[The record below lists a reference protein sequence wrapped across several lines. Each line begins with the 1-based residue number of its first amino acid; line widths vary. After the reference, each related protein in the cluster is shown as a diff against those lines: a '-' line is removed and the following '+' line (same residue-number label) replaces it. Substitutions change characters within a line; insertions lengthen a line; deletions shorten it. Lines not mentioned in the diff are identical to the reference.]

1 MFRALKRILI
11 YLNLMS
17 EKATETVAIN
27 EAQVEAGIRAQK
39 DKAAKANYANGQLA
53 GQVRLLQEQVKRGTQ
68 KCEEL
73 KGLLQAC
80 ANANDEANGAH
91 YAEAYSAAQDDL
103 KENETQLAELQKAFE
118 ENTQIIANSIR
129 EIQKFQNDF
138 ERVKAKVATSQATK
152 GLATL
157 MQSSLT
163 ELQGMGSTEMGKSM
177 DQLRKT
183 AAEGM
188 GQMDATMNLA
198 TALGSDIKR
207 QQEMRA
213 ARGKM
218 LFDQFKTQGNKVN
231 TEAVAA
237 PAAPVATPE
246 RQKVAE

>member
-1 MFRALKRILI
+1 MWRAIKRILI
-11 YLNLMS
+11 TLNLMAEQS
-17 EKATETVAIN
+17 TETVAIN

-53 GQVRLLQEQVKRGTQ
+53 GQIRLLKDQVKRGEQ
-68 KCEEL
+68 KCEEV

-91 YAEAYSAAQDDL
+91 YAEAFSAAQDDL
-103 KENETQLAELQKAFE
+103 KENQTQLEELQKAYE

-177 DQLRKT
+177 EQLRKT

-188 GQMDATMNLA
+188 GQMDATFNLA

-213 ARGKM
+213 ARGKL
-218 LFDQFKTQGNKVN
+218 LFDQFKASANKVN
-231 TEAVAA
+231 AEATAT
-237 PAAPVATPE
+237 PATPAPE
-246 RQKVAE
+246 RQKVAA